1 MHASCLFLSGR
12 PERESRTSCKGP
24 PVKKK
29 GGFFFFPRDDFLRV
43 SPEPAE
49 RRAVPVSA
57 PGSRLCGCV
66 RAGEPRPRAE
76 RLSEEE
82 TLSTL
87 MHVSLC
93 PRP

>member
-12 PERESRTSCKGP
+12 PREREQDDLKRP
-24 PVKKK
+24 PGEEKR
-29 GGFFFFPRDDFLRV
+29 GLFFFPRDFLRV